1 MAELLKKFQEEY
13 VPLDGDQ
20 VLCKT
25 IVHGDQLTEERAR
38 NVQWTYKLGETE
50 VDRLEGL
57 ECTFSEF
64 HLKMCMYEV
73 NVYFGR
79 FISLILMGIW
89 TRELCSCSEGQQN

>member
-1 MAELLKKFQEEY
+1 MNTNKSGEMAELLKKFQEEY
-13 VPLDGDQ
+13 VPLDGEQ
-20 VLCKT
+20 VLSKT

-73 NVYFGR
+73 NVR
-79 FISLILMGIW
+79 
-89 TRELCSCSEGQQN
+89 

>member
-1 MAELLKKFQEEY
+1 MNTNKSGDMAELLKKFQEEY
-13 VPLDGDQ
+13 VPLDGNQ

-50 VDRLEGL
+50 VDRLDGL

-73 NVYFGR
+73 N
-79 FISLILMGIW
+79 
-89 TRELCSCSEGQQN
+89 GQKKYIF